1 MIFVLLALAIAP
13 GLGIMFFIYF
23 KDKYEKEPFHLML
36 KCFLFGILAII
47 PAVIVELASGLDGH
61 KEIWIVAIYAFCI
74 VGFSEEFSKYF
85 FLRVFA
91 FRKKDFNEPF
101 DGIVY
106 SVMISMGFATAEN
119 ILYVLQGGLSVGLLR
134 MFTAVPAH
142 ASFAILMGY
151 FVGLAKFKEK
161 RFLYLS
167 LGLFSAV
174 IFHGL
179 YDFFLIQEDYNLL
192 KLMAFVALILAIVLS
207 FKAMKINRELSP
219 FKNGPVVE
227 PATTEQSVQ
236 AEESPAGPAA
246 EEEIKKD

>member
-36 KCFLFGILAII
+36 KCFLFGILAIV
-47 PAVIVELASGLDGH
+47 PAVIVELASGLDGY
-61 KEIWIVAIYAFCI
+61 KEMWVVAIYAFAI

-119 ILYVLQGGLSVGLLR
+119 ILYVLQGGWGIGLLR

-142 ASFAILMGY
+142 ACFAILMGY
-151 FVGLAKFKEK
+151 FVGLAKFREK
-161 RFLYLS
+161 RFLYLTM
-167 LGLFSAV
+167 GLFSAV
-174 IFHGL
+174 ILHGF
-179 YDFFLIQEDYNLL
+179 YDFFLLQNDYDLL
-192 KLMAFVALILAIVLS
+192 KLLAFVALIVAVVLS

-219 FKNGPVVE
+219 FKNGPVPQESPAE
-227 PATTEQSVQ
+227 PAT
-236 AEESPAGPAA
+236 
-246 EEEIKKD
+246 EEEAKKD